1 MKKEI
6 IYKYGDRK
14 FIVQFDDFH
23 DSFEL
28 FGSSHADNLFLMN
41 IKLLTIFSGIIGEET
56 VKLIEDYEKKTPKFI
71 NLFE

>member
-28 FGSSHADNLFLMN
+28 FGSSHDDNLFLMN
-41 IKLLTIFSGIIGEET
+41 NEDKIRKEIKD
-56 VKLIEDYEKKTPKFI
+56 KYEKKQ
-71 NLFE
+71 

>member
-28 FGSSHADNLFLMN
+28 FGSSHDDNLFLIN
-41 IKLLTIFSGIIGEET
+41 NEAKIRKEIKD
-56 VKLIEDYEKKTPKFI
+56 KYEKK
-71 NLFE
+71 